1 MGEHEVEL
9 LSPFLAFHGGSTLFG
24 LTELGR
30 LSEFGLCALLE
41 RGGTDST
48 VKREKR
54 NSRCVLWGKRCDR
67 VLLSRNFHNL

>member
-1 MGEHEVEL
+1 VGEHEVEL

-41 RGGTDST
+41 RGGSDRT
-48 VKREKR
+48 VKKEKR
-54 NSRCVLWGKRCDR
+54 NLRCVFYGERGVITCFS
-67 VLLSRNFHNL
+67 VVTFTI